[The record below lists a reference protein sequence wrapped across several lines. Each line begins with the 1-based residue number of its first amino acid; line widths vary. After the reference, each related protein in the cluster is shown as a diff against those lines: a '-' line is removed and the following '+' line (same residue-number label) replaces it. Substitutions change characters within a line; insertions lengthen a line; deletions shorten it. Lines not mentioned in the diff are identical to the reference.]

1 MIMQRVH
8 DVGFG
13 TLTQRAFSSSPNAW
27 EAPVFDFFWVDR
39 FSDGRE
45 QTYRDNGCAYVAEA
59 STPVFTPTVYGKP
72 LGDVQQAAELSR
84 AACAVYGKT

>member
-1 MIMQRVH
+1 MKMQRVH

-13 TLTQRAFSSSPNAW
+13 TLTQRAFSPSPNAW
-27 EAPVFDFFWVDR
+27 EAPVFGFFRVDR

-45 QTYRDNGCAYVAEA
+45 PTCRDNSGAYVAAA
-59 STPVFTPTVYGKP
+59 STPVFTPTDYGTP
-72 LGDVQQAAELSR
+72 LGDAQQAAELSR